1 MGPVWPVCI
10 GGVGVIT
17 PEALQSLYALAF
29 GFALAG
35 MLCSGY
41 QVFAERPA
49 SFRLLNETRLRAL
62 SAIPFLLFAAP
73 FIIVRNAVRG
83 RHHEDR
89 NIGFV
94 AIGTTIAGFWSLFAG
109 TAAIEALRFAAA
121 LSS

>member
-1 MGPVWPVCI
+1 MISGQ
-10 GGVGVIT
+10 
-17 PEALQSLYALAF
+17 ALQSFYALAF
-29 GFALAG
+29 GFSLAG

-73 FIIVRNAVRG
+73 FIIFRNTLRG
-83 RHHEDR
+83 RVHEDR

-94 AIGTTIAGFWSLFAG
+94 AIATVLAGFWSLFAG
-109 TAAIEALRFAAA
+109 TAAIEALRYAAGIGG
-121 LSS
+121 